1 MRNVR
6 AEAGEPA
13 QHGGVGLSCRAKHL
27 GQLLLAGGV
36 GLQEFSPLS
45 SGKGQVFREKESP
58 AGSWP
63 GAGEEGRVRGG
74 RKAQEA
80 TLRAFSARA
89 GPVSPPS
96 WT

>member
-63 GAGEEGRVRGG
+63 GAGAETQGR
-74 RKAQEA
+74 
-80 TLRAFSARA
+80 
-89 GPVSPPS
+89 P
-96 WT
+96 WH